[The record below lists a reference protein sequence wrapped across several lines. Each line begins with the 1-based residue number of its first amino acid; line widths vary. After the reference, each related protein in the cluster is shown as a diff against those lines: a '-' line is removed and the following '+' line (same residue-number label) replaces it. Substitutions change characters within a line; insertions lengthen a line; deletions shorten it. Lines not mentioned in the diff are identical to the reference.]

1 LQSKIKQIMRI
12 FIKIHSKEVDNYNTS
27 KVELKNIKNIVP
39 REGERVTVDKIGYDV
54 KSVHYNFDNEEIT
67 ITVL

>member
-1 LQSKIKQIMRI
+1 MRI